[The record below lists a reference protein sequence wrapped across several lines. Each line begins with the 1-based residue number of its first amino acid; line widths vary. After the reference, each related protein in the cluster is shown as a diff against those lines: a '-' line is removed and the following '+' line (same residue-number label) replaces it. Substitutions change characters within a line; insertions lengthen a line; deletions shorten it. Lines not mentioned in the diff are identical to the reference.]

1 MLLAPI
7 YAPAADGPSKG
18 PAAFLAQSIHEFAP
32 VVEGTRVTHEFIFEN
47 RGDQPLEIIKIESGW
62 GCTAATSA
70 RQVPPGQEG
79 RIQVN
84 FDTGGYGGQ
93 KVRESVRI
101 QTNDPNMPWH
111 QVAVTGMVE
120 KFAQIQPERVR
131 LAGPAGQP
139 LFVEVEIIPRKD
151 LPFTIS
157 QIKAKSG
164 DFITYQ
170 LIERCTDGYDR
181 CVLRVENTRKEKG
194 RYLDALF
201 LSTTSEL
208 RPTIVIY
215 VSGMIQ

>member
-1 MLLAPI
+1 
-7 YAPAADGPSKG
+7 
-18 PAAFLAQSIHEFAP
+18 
-32 VVEGTRVTHEFIFEN
+32 V
-47 RGDQPLEIIKIESGW
+47 
-62 GCTAATSA
+62 

-101 QTNDPNMPWH
+101 QTNDPNWPWL
-111 QVAVTGMVE
+111 QVAVTGIVE
-120 KFAQIQPERVR
+120 KFAEIRPERVR

-139 LFVEVEIIPRKD
+139 LVAEVEIFPRKD

-157 QIKAKSG
+157 RINAKSG
-164 DFITYQ
+164 DFITYA
-170 LIERCTDGYDR
+170 LTKRCTDGHDR

-194 RYLDALF
+194 RYLDILY

-208 RPTIVIY
+208 RPTISIY
-215 VSGMIQ
+215 VTGVIQ